1 MPVGERHVKL
11 RQLEAMRAVMARG
24 TTTHAGELIGL
35 TQSAVSRLISQLEE
49 ELGFSLFDR
58 RHGRLLITPEGQ
70 HFYAVAEK
78 VLAGVD
84 QIKATA
90 RDITTLGTGTVRIVA
105 MPALGYG
112 LLPRTIA
119 DIKSRFKQ
127 IKVSVDSGSRHGVEQ
142 GVASA
147 KYDFGLA
154 TLPIEHESIDTEPL
168 SGMDAVFI
176 MPKNH
181 RLVKKRVVK
190 AQDLA
195 DEQFISLEPGTM
207 FRYRTDEVFGR
218 LGIRR
223 KIGVEAQ
230 STVTVCNMVAIGIG
244 VSLVH
249 PFVAQTFADRIAI
262 KRFEPAVRFEYGLLF
277 PSGVTRSQIAQEFVD
292 TLKASVAEMA
302 GDTASSQFTGLG

>member
-1 MPVGERHVKL
+1 MKL
-11 RQLEAMRAVMARG
+11 RQLEAMRAVITRG

-35 TQSAVSRLISQLEE
+35 TQSAVSRLISQLED

-78 VLAGVD
+78 VLAGID

-90 RDITTLGTGTVRIVA
+90 RDITTLGSGTVRIIA

-112 LLPRTIA
+112 LLPRAIV
-119 DIKSRFKQ
+119 DIKSRFSQ
-127 IKVSVDSGSRHGVEQ
+127 IKVSVDSGSRHGIEQ

-168 SGMDAVFI
+168 SGMDAVCI
-176 MPKNH
+176 IPKGH
-181 RLVKKRVVK
+181 RLANRRAIK
-190 AQDLA
+190 AEDLT

-230 STVTVCNMVAIGIG
+230 STVTVCNMVATGIG

-249 PFVAQTFADRIAI
+249 PFVAQTFAHRIII
-262 KRFEPAVRFEYGLLF
+262 KHFEPAVRFEYGLLF
-277 PSGVTRSQIAQEFVD
+277 PSGVTHSQIAQEFVD
-292 TLKASVAEMA
+292 TLKTLVKEMA
-302 GDTASSQFTGLG
+302 GDSISPQFSGLG